1 MIAIKDMEMP
11 KTCTMCWL
19 SPMCKVHGEQPEWLG
34 YDTRMEG
41 CPLVEIVTCSD
52 CRYFG
57 NKVRIHDTY
66 VCNKLG
72 VYMPM
77 DGYCSEGK
85 QNESS

>member
-1 MIAIKDMEMP
+1 MAEYIVIEVADENGVFADVRKPLIR
-11 KTCTMCWL
+11 
-19 SPMCKVHGEQPEWLG
+19 CK
-34 YDTRMEG
+34 
-41 CPLVEIVTCSD
+41 D